1 MANEIHNYPLEVYTI
16 GDNDYFDVDYF
27 TGLAYQTA
35 KIKGIAINPGKFAMI
50 SPSTNVTGTAEQSI
64 LDGTGVG
71 SLSVP
76 ANGFNV
82 GDSFRLTMRGYIGA
96 HNNDTLIINI
106 NVNGLVTLA
115 TSGAITLP
123 TITNKVFEIIVDF
136 TINAIGGP
144 MVGSV
149 TLSGG
154 IAYNK
159 NSANIYEG
167 QDFLSVNNTS
177 FDTTIL
183 NTLDVTAQYSS
194 TNPANTIQSFIGILE
209 KTR

>member
-1 MANEIHNYPLEVYTI
+1 MANEIHNYPLEIYTI
-16 GDNDYFDVDYF
+16 GDNDFFDVDTFNGFGYD
-27 TGLAYQTA
+27 TA
-35 KIKGIAINPGKFAMI
+35 KIKGMAINPGKFAMI
-50 SPSTNVTGTAEQSI
+50 NPSSNVTGIIEQSI
-64 LDGTGVG
+64 FDGTGVG

-106 NVNGLVTLA
+106 KVNGLITLA
-115 TSGAITLP
+115 TSGPISLP

-136 TINAIGGP
+136 TINAIGGL

-159 NSANIYEG
+159 DSANIYEG
-167 QDFLSVNNTS
+167 QDFLSVNNTT

-183 NTLDVTAQYSS
+183 NTLDVTAQFSS
-194 TNPANTIQSFIGILE
+194 INPANTIQSFIGILE

>member
-1 MANEIHNYPLEVYTI
+1 M
-16 GDNDYFDVDYF
+16 
-27 TGLAYQTA
+27 
-35 KIKGIAINPGKFAMI
+35 
-50 SPSTNVTGTAEQSI
+50 
-64 LDGTGVG
+64 
-71 SLSVP
+71 
-76 ANGFNV
+76 
-82 GDSFRLTMRGYIGA
+82 
-96 HNNDTLIINI
+96 IINI
-106 NVNGLVTLA
+106 KVNGLVTLA
-115 TSGAITLP
+115 TSGPITLP

-159 NSANIYEG
+159 DSANIYEG

>member
-1 MANEIHNYPLEVYTI
+1 
-16 GDNDYFDVDYF
+16 
-27 TGLAYQTA
+27 
-35 KIKGIAINPGKFAMI
+35 
-50 SPSTNVTGTAEQSI
+50 
-64 LDGTGVG
+64 
-71 SLSVP
+71 
-76 ANGFNV
+76 
-82 GDSFRLTMRGYIGA
+82 MRGYIGA

-106 NVNGLVTLA
+106 KVNGLITLA
-115 TSGAITLP
+115 TSGPITLP

-136 TINAIGGP
+136 TINAIGGS

-159 NSANIYEG
+159 DSANIYEG
-167 QDFLSVNNTS
+167 QDFLSVNNTT

-183 NTLDVTAQYSS
+183 NTLDVTAQFSS
-194 TNPANTIQSFIGILE
+194 INPANTIQSFIGILE